1 MPKENDLEGVQD
13 HGGKH
18 GGQKGMPKPESKP
31 PTSSEPKPG
40 DVPDQG
46 IVRDERD
53 RSSRATKRA
62 LSKSAERMRCDD
74 EFFPTSSFA
83 ASSRA
88 ARIRSSRHVTET
100 FLNDLRIRQ
109 ANARCRLGRRP

>member
-13 HGGKH
+13 QGGKH
-18 GGQKGMPKPESKP
+18 GGQKGMPKPEPKP

-40 DVPDQG
+40 VAPDQG

-62 LSKSAERMRCDD
+62 LSKSAERIRCDD
-74 EFFPTSSFA
+74 EFSPTSSIA
-83 ASSRA
+83 AIGRA
-88 ARIRSSRHVTET
+88 ARIRSSLHVAVT
-100 FLNDLRIRQ
+100 F
-109 ANARCRLGRRP
+109 